1 MDRRDWNTS
10 EEEPRYTRRVAAR
23 LAQISLEFLN
33 QCERENLIQLQMMRG
48 GGRGLSVRDIRRLE
62 RIRRLQDDLELELPA
77 IEIVLRMR
85 RRTIE
90 LLRQMDEMER
100 LMEKRE
106 EELLAEIRTL
116 QRRIAEEYP
125 WKNNG

>member
-1 MDRRDWNTS
+1 MNRKDWRTS

-33 QCERENLIQLQMMRG
+33 QCERENLIQLHLMRG
-48 GGRGLSVRDIRRLE
+48 GGRGLSLRDIRRLE

-85 RRTIE
+85 RRMID
-90 LLRQMDEMER
+90 LLQQLDDMEQ
-100 LMEKRE
+100 LMARRE
-106 EELLAEIRTL
+106 EELLAEIRIL
-116 QRRIAEEYP
+116 QQRIAEEYA
-125 WKNNG
+125 WNNNR